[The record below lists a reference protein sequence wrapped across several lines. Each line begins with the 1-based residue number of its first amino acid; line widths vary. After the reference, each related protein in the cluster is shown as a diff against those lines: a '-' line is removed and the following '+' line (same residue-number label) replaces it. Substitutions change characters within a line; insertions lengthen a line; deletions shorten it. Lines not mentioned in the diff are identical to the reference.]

1 MRLKGPLVGITAA
14 AVILILIAYTAGGAG
29 LVKEGLIISRNTTL
43 AALPLLVVS
52 FIVIGQMRV
61 LIRKE
66 ILNKWLENNSGG
78 KGLLLSSLAGGLFPG
93 GPYVYYPFVASFAG
107 KEIPFP
113 MFLAFVAGKQVYDFA
128 RLPMEIS
135 FIGPGIALI
144 RNLITIPVPIIMG
157 LLARYFYPGKFAETP
172 FWKEGGSIDG
182 TNINP

>member
-1 MRLKGPLVGITAA
+1 MRGVFYLQTELWTVPLKT
-14 AVILILIAYTAGGAG
+14 TR
-29 LVKEGLIISRNTTL
+29 KEGLIISRNTAL

-52 FIVIGQMRV
+52 
-61 LIRKE
+61 L
-66 ILNKWLENNSGG
+66 
-78 KGLLLSSLAGGLFPG
+78 
-93 GPYVYYPFVASFAG
+93 YVYYPFVASFAG

-113 MFLAFVAGKQVYDFA
+113 IFMAFVAGKQVYDFA

-172 FWKEGGSIDG
+172 FWKEGGNIGG